1 MLANAIDG
9 TLTVPKEKRHAFQDN
24 VIEMISRVLDGL
36 KAAGQSKLDEAEKKL
51 EMRCKEG
58 EQFQSAVEAA
68 ATTLAERKQVAAAA
82 DLEHAQR
89 TSARVMA
96 KRLLASAECEQAS
109 GNAGLLVTEEKK
121 RKLESVLETVFGPL
135 KGGEMPATKVQDGI
149 TATQKLAE
157 DLGFDASL
165 LLTVPAAL
173 VKAPSERGSF
183 NIVVIEQM
191 EAEFQNRMVTF
202 TDELANGEP
211 AKKERADKVEAASS
225 EHAQALASEEAAKSA
240 KEDARTAQKDA
251 ETEHDALVKE
261 QQRGMRDMD
270 SASER
275 VEAAKAELAVLH

>member
-109 GNAGLLVTEEKK
+109 GNAGLLVTE
-121 RKLESVLETVFGPL
+121 RKQV
-135 KGGEMPATKVQDGI
+135 A
-149 TATQKLAE
+149 AAA
-157 DLGFDASL
+157 DL
-165 LLTVPAAL
+165 
-173 VKAPSERGSF
+173 
-183 NIVVIEQM
+183 
-191 EAEFQNRMVTF
+191 
-202 TDELANGEP
+202 
-211 AKKERADKVEAASS
+211 
-225 EHAQALASEEAAKSA
+225 EHAQ
-240 KEDARTAQKDA
+240 
-251 ETEHDALVKE
+251 
-261 QQRGMRDMD
+261 
-270 SASER
+270 
-275 VEAAKAELAVLH
+275 